1 MVRIAISQTAFDA
14 IAKTLAVRPPCAR
27 RTGRKGETAMVRSWI
42 LLSAILATV
51 GVALAGCAA
60 PFSRGYYAAGYPY
73 GINSYYCGEWSV
85 WPGVKC
91 VDVGPPER
99 VYPPPADP

>member
-1 MVRIAISQTAFDA
+1 MLPDRSLTES
-14 IAKTLAVRPPCAR
+14 AKRMRPVKKLFILGIFATL
-27 RTGRKGETAMVRSWI
+27 
-42 LLSAILATV
+42 
-51 GVALAGCAA
+51 GVALTGCAA

-73 GINSYYCGEWSV
+73 GINSYYCGEWRV
-85 WPGVKC
+85 WPGAKC